1 MFQTV
6 ELEKIDAEIHR
17 LKSAAEKIERMAV
30 DFPALS
36 RNSTRILAGIKMLEL
51 NLSDLVAL
59 DKPEPS

>member
-59 DKPEPS
+59 DKPEPP